1 MRLSMYHVLRILV
14 FSLCVRQVA
23 VSLLPDFDLKS
34 KVFGFTRPL
43 LPNVTCHSQ
52 QLIRFQV
59 YDGWLLWVYQ
69 LWLVVVGILWLIIV
83 GMIHTAHSAKLM
95 TASFSSEHKQV
106 GSAAPPAPFC
116 MLAETHVSK
125 GSHSLRRDHPGS
137 QYNNKC
143 RVSMILSEI
152 PKDFCATLGFLK
164 LDIGHILDGTW

>member
-1 MRLSMYHVLRILV
+1 MYHVFRILV
-14 FSLCVRQVA
+14 FSLCVRQVT
-23 VSLLPDFDLKS
+23 VSLLPEFDLKS

-59 YDGWLLWVYQ
+59 YDGWLLWVYR
-69 LWLVVVGILWLIIV
+69 LWLV
-83 GMIHTAHSAKLM
+83 HSRYFMVDYCRYDSHRPQCKVND
-95 TASFSSEHKQV
+95 SKFSSEHRQV
-106 GSAAPPAPFC
+106 GSTAPPAPFC

-125 GSHSLRRDHPGS
+125 GSHSLRRNHPGS
-137 QYNNKC
+137 QCNNKC
-143 RVSMILSEI
+143 RVSMILSEF